1 MIKTYGNFFEIL
13 SGNSLTIKSRKCL
26 FCKPEISSY
35 AHKISVDGIKPLG
48 EKATSAKEIR
58 SFLGLI
64 NFLARFI
71 ANLLSETKLFCK
83 LTPKNTQQAQ
93 GEEQTNFFLKLK
105 NLVASKYVLS
115 HKDQSY
121 QIFLMIDAGLYGF
134 CVMLVQKQ
142 SDSTIRLIHFT
153 GRTLTSAE

>member
-13 SGNSLTIKSRKCL
+13 SGNSLTIMSRKCL

-83 LTPKNTQQAQ
+83 LTPKNTQ
-93 GEEQTNFFLKLK
+93 
-105 NLVASKYVLS
+105 
-115 HKDQSY
+115 
-121 QIFLMIDAGLYGF
+121 
-134 CVMLVQKQ
+134 
-142 SDSTIRLIHFT
+142 
-153 GRTLTSAE
+153 

>member
-83 LTPKNTQQAQ
+83 LTPKNTPWAQ
-93 GEEQTNFFLKLK
+93 GERANKFLFEI
-105 NLVASKYVLS
+105 
-115 HKDQSY
+115 HKFS
-121 QIFLMIDAGLYGF
+121 
-134 CVMLVQKQ
+134 CK
-142 SDSTIRLIHFT
+142 
-153 GRTLTSAE
+153 